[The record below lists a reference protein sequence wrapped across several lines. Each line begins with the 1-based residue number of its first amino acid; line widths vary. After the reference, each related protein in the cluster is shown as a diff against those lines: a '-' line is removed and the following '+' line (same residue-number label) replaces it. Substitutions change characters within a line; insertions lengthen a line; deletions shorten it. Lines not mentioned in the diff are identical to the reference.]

1 MDPPIVNKIVHF
13 LIESV
18 SINNLSFRNIILIKF
33 LILAWLNII
42 YYMKTNFYFKYNFFT
57 EIIAEKI
64 KVLDFE
70 RS

>member
-64 KVLDFE
+64 KVLDFK

>member
-18 SINNLSFRNIILIKF
+18 SINNLSFMNIILIKF

-64 KVLDFE
+64 KVLDF
-70 RS
+70 

>member
-64 KVLDFE
+64 KVLDF
-70 RS
+70 